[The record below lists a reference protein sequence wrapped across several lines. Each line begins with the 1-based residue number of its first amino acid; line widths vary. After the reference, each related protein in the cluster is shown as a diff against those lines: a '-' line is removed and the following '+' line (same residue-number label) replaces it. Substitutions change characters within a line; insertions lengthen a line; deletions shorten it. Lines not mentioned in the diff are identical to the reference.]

1 MTKFRPNVAA
11 VILNQCGDKIL
22 MFHRVDGRR
31 KSWQFPQG
39 GVDAGETEEQA
50 IMRELKEEIGTND
63 VRILKQSSKR
73 TRYQFPKSIMKKM
86 QHRSRWRKYW
96 GQEQRWF
103 LVQLNLGTEALSL
116 NNKGHKQ
123 EFDNFKWMRPKA
135 GLRKVVRFKR
145 KAYRKGLKR
154 LGVI

>member
-1 MTKFRPNVAA
+1 MMKFRPNVAA
-11 VILNQCGDKIL
+11 VILNQRGDKIL

-31 KSWQFPQG
+31 KGWQFPQG
-39 GVDAGETEEQA
+39 GVDPGETEEQA
-50 IMRELKEEIGTND
+50 ILRELNEEIGTND
-63 VRILKQSSKR
+63 VKILKQSSKR
-73 TRYQFPKSIMKKM
+73 TRYQFPKAVLKRM
-86 QHRSRWRKYW
+86 QQKNRWRQYC

-103 LVQLNLGTEALSL
+103 LVQLNQGTETLSL
-116 NNKGHKQ
+116 SNKGHKQ
-123 EFDNFKWMRPKA
+123 EFDRFKWMRPKV

>member
-1 MTKFRPNVAA
+1 MKFRPNVAA
-11 VILNQCGDKIL
+11 VILNQQGDKIL
-22 MFHRVDGRR
+22 MFHRVDRRR
-31 KSWQFPQG
+31 KGWQFPQG

-50 IMRELKEEIGTND
+50 ILRELKEEIGTND
-63 VRILKQSSKR
+63 VKILKQSSKR
-73 TRYQFPKSIMKKM
+73 TRYQFPKAVLKRM
-86 QHRSRWRKYW
+86 QQRNRWRQYW

-103 LVQLNLGTEALSL
+103 LVQLNLGTETLTL
-116 NNKGHKQ
+116 YNKGHKQ
-123 EFDNFKWMRPKA
+123 EFDRFKWMKPKA

>member
-1 MTKFRPNVAA
+1 MIKFRANVAA
-11 VILNQCGDKIL
+11 VIINQRGDKIL

-31 KSWQFPQG
+31 KGWQFPQG

-116 NNKGHKQ
+116 NNEGHKQ
-123 EFDNFKWMRPKA
+123 EFDQFKWMRPKA

>member
-1 MTKFRPNVAA
+1 MKFRPNVAA
-11 VILNQCGDKIL
+11 VILNQHGDKIL
-22 MFHRVDGRR
+22 MFHRVDRRR
-31 KSWQFPQG
+31 KGWQFPQG

-50 IMRELKEEIGTND
+50 ILRELKEEIGTND
-63 VRILKQSSKR
+63 VKILKQSSKR
-73 TRYQFPKSIMKKM
+73 TRYQFPKAVLKRM
-86 QHRSRWRKYW
+86 QQRNRWRQYW

-103 LVQLNLGTEALSL
+103 LVQLNLGTETLTL
-116 NNKGHKQ
+116 YNKGHKQ
-123 EFDNFKWMRPKA
+123 EFDRFKWMKPKA